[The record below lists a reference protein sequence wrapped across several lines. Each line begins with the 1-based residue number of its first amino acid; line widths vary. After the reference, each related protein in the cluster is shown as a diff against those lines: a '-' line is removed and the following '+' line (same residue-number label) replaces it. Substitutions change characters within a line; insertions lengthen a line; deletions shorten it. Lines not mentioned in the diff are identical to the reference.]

1 MAVVC
6 SCSACR
12 MLLLM
17 AFLSWS
23 ALFASGGHAQN
34 RSRIETNQSS
44 GQTVQQLLSDS
55 RADDAEAV
63 RRIFRLGS
71 EAVPTLVAALRKR
84 TSVERASRAL
94 VYLGGSGE
102 RKVVREL
109 IATEKDP
116 EKKGVIA
123 SFLAGALVEPA
134 SGEEWGFLESCVKG
148 YKDEAKGFAAFSAV
162 LALGINASPK
172 ALQLLQSVGSPEQR
186 SGSEND
192 TEEEAGQAIRWVNQ
206 RSLSKVLTSAEKE
219 SDSDQIKRTILQDAF
234 FAAGESENLSFE
246 EIAFTQDQTHALVS
260 LDVRGSNKNFHG
272 YDIVLRKESGMWKIT
287 GAWFSWAS

>member
-6 SCSACR
+6 SYRACR
-12 MLLLM
+12 MLLVIG
-17 AFLSWS
+17 FLSGS
-23 ALFASGGHAQN
+23 ASVVGKGYAQN
-34 RSRIETNQSS
+34 RSGIETNESS
-44 GQTVQQLLSDS
+44 GQSVQQLLSDS

-63 RRIFRLGS
+63 GRIFRLGN
-71 EAVPTLVAALRKR
+71 EAMPTLVAALRKR
-84 TSVERASRAL
+84 TNVERASRAL
-94 VYLGGSGE
+94 VYLGGPEE

-116 EKKGVIA
+116 EKKWVIA
-123 SFLAGALVEPA
+123 SFLAGALVKPT

-162 LALGINASPK
+162 LALGINASPQ
-172 ALQLLQSVGSPEQR
+172 ALQLLQSVGSPGQR

-192 TEEEAGQAIRWVNQ
+192 TEEEAGQAIRWINQ
-206 RSLSKVLTSAEKE
+206 RSLSRVSISAEKE

-234 FAAGESENLSFE
+234 FAAGEPKNLSFE
-246 EIAFTQDQTHALVS
+246 EIAFTQDRTHALVS
-260 LDVRGSNKNFHG
+260 LDVRGSNKNPHG
-272 YDIVLRKESGMWKIT
+272 YDIVLQRESGMWKIT